1 MKTLTHPTRRRERG
15 ATLILALIAL
25 VILSI
30 GALALLRSTSTS
42 LFMAGNLAFKRD
54 LANQAERAIATA
66 LADLRTGSLASDASR
81 NANAASR
88 NYSATVLATSA
99 EGIPSV
105 LLSDTAY
112 TAAGF
117 TSARDIVDSAASV
130 TMRYVIDRQ
139 CSAAGAFDAAVCQNI
154 TAMAAAA
161 GGDTQNADKQ
171 PGSDRRPAYRIS
183 VRITGPRGIQ
193 TFVQTTA
200 VL

>member
-1 MKTLTHPTRRRERG
+1 MKPNTTLRRQRG
-15 ATLILALIAL
+15 ATLIIALISL
-25 VILSI
+25 VILSL
-30 GALALLRSTSTS
+30 GALALMRSTSTS
-42 LFMAGNLAFKRD
+42 LMMSGNLAFKRD
-54 LANQAERAIATA
+54 VANQAERAITEAIQ
-66 LADLRTGSLASDASR
+66 DLRTGSLASDTSR
-81 NANAASR
+81 QSNATSR

-117 TSARDIVDSAASV
+117 TLADITDSGASV

-139 CSAAGAFDAAVCQNI
+139 CSASGAFDATLCQNI
-154 TAMAAAA
+154 TAAAATM
-161 GGDTQNADKQ
+161 GRDTTNADKN
-171 PGSDRRPAYRIS
+171 PGADRRPAYRIS